1 MHESGED
8 YLETIL
14 MIKNRKGSVRSIDVA
29 RELGFSRPSVS
40 RAISIL
46 QNDGFVIKKED
57 GELVLTEI
65 GIEKATAVYDRHTTL
80 TKFIQMVCGVDET
93 IAEEDA
99 CRIEHVIHEE
109 TFAGIKKFIIEHNE
123 ELTSK

>member
-46 QNDGFVIKKED
+46 QKDGFVIKKED

-109 TFAGIKKFIIEHNE
+109 TFAGIKKFIIKHNE

>member
-46 QNDGFVIKKED
+46 QKDGFVIKKED

-80 TKFIQMVCGVDET
+80 TKFIQMVCGVDEI

>member
-46 QNDGFVIKKED
+46 QKDGFVIKKED

>member
-109 TFAGIKKFIIEHNE
+109 TFAGIKKFIIKHNE

>member
-93 IAEEDA
+93 SAEEDA

>member
-1 MHESGED
+1 
-8 YLETIL
+8 
-14 MIKNRKGSVRSIDVA
+14 
-29 RELGFSRPSVS
+29 
-40 RAISIL
+40 
-46 QNDGFVIKKED
+46 
-57 GELVLTEI
+57 
-65 GIEKATAVYDRHTTL
+65 
-80 TKFIQMVCGVDET
+80 MVCGVDET